1 MSSESPRRP
10 LHDDPEEM
18 SYMMKMNKN
27 LRLLCLCLLVLVMM
41 GYLLVFCGKVSAQ
54 QSSGSVIVVDFDVAV
69 DPGSSAL
76 VSRAVNLAISEN
88 ASAVIVQMNTPGGLL
103 SDMVSIVTSIGNS
116 VQSGIP
122 VYTYVVPNGLG
133 ASAGSYIA
141 MACNKIFMG
150 SGSAI
155 GPSTPIVVGG
165 TDLEQNHTQ
174 AAMLQLLVSL
184 AQKWG
189 RNATAAYDMVQGD
202 QAYSAV
208 QAVDYHIADGF
219 ANSLSEVIANVGLTG
234 RQQVIVGESLYE
246 QFISA
251 LSDPTLDGILILLGI
266 VAIVL
271 DIFHPTVVLTVGG
284 AIAIV
289 AGLIGAEVINA
300 SVFGFVIIAIAAVLI
315 VLELKLGHGFAIM
328 AGVAVGAFGIFFL
341 AQGLNYSPSPITNVT
356 EVELFLV
363 VVAGVVAGLYFRWII
378 GPMRRRLKLTG
389 PEALVGQIGI
399 AVTDLKPDGEVRV
412 AGIVWRAKSVSG
424 DILKGQPVKVKF
436 LKELVL
442 TVEKVDSG
450 AANAQKAGIVAPP

>member
-1 MSSESPRRP
+1 
-10 LHDDPEEM
+10 
-18 SYMMKMNKN
+18 MNRTTS
-27 LRLLCLCLLVLVMM
+27 LVCLFLLALAMA
-41 GYLLVFCGKVSAQ
+41 GYFLTFSGKASAL
-54 QSSGSVIVVDFDVAV
+54 QSSGSIVVIDFNVDV
-69 DPGSSAL
+69 DPGSSAF
-76 VSRAVNLAISEN
+76 VSRAINLAISEN

-103 SDMVSIVTSIGNS
+103 NDMVSIVSSIGDA

-122 VYTYVVPNGLG
+122 VYTYIVPNGLG

-174 AAMLQLLVSL
+174 AAMLQLMVSL

-189 RNATAAYDMVQGD
+189 RNASAAYDMVQGD
-202 QAYSAV
+202 QAFSAV
-208 QAVDYHIADGF
+208 QAVDYHVADGF
-219 ANSLSEVIANVGLTG
+219 ANSLSEVITDVGLTG
-234 RQQVIVGESLYE
+234 RQQVNISESLYE

-251 LSDPTLDGILILLGI
+251 LSNPTLDGILILLGI

-271 DIFHPTVVLTVGG
+271 DIYHPTVVLTVGG

-300 SVFGFVIIAIAAVLI
+300 SVLGFAIIAIAAVLI
-315 VLELKLGHGFAIM
+315 VLELKLGHGFALM

-341 AQGLNYSPSPITNVT
+341 AQGLNYSPSPITNLT
-356 EVELFLV
+356 ELELFFV
-363 VVAGVVAGLYFRWII
+363 VVAGIVAGLYFRWVI
-378 GPMRRRLKLTG
+378 GPIRRRSKLTG
-389 PEALVGQIGI
+389 PEALTGEVGI

-412 AGIVWRAKSVSG
+412 AGVVWRAISISG
-424 DILKGQPVKVKF
+424 DILKGQKVRVKF

-442 TVEKVDSG
+442 TVEKVETETPASQKTG
-450 AANAQKAGIVAPP
+450 AATSS